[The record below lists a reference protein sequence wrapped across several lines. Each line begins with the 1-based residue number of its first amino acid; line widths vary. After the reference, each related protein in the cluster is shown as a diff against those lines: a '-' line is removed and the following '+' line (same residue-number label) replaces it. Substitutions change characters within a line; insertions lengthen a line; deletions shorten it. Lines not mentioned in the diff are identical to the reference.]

1 MSTGGQIIMKKTLYV
16 AGLAVAAS
24 LLLTLGH
31 TDSRAQDDSYRWN
44 VPLIWTPPHHVR
56 TEQEAFR
63 ERVLERTDGEVDIS
77 LFQFGEL
84 GLVDS
89 DVLSVVRGGE
99 FPLVELDHSKTA
111 GDEPLFQI
119 FNLPGLAFSIE
130 DAMTIAEATKD
141 VREQALADWNAV
153 EVGMVHYNPPQ
164 GIFTKEPVNTVED
177 LQDVSIRV
185 YSGVLL
191 SSFELLGA
199 RPQLIPWGDAPAA
212 LLQGVVDGAITSPS
226 SGISVG
232 FGDTTKYMTVMPL
245 SNRISWIMNKDV
257 WESLDPEVQQI
268 LREEADAT
276 GKRIQANWDQEEAGV
291 GELVEGAG
299 MTFVAPSEEF
309 QAQVT
314 ELLRPVWDE
323 WAASTDYGPQALEQ
337 ALEALGRN

>member
-1 MSTGGQIIMKKTLYV
+1 MKRTAYLT
-16 AGLAVAAS
+16 GLAAALS
-24 LLLTLGH
+24 VLVMVGPGETK
-31 TDSRAQDDSYRWN
+31 AQEDTYRWN

-56 TEQEAFR
+56 TEQQAFR
-63 ERVLERTDGEVDIS
+63 ERVLERTDGKVDIS

-99 FPLVELDHSKTA
+99 FPLVELDNSKTA

-141 VREQALADWNAV
+141 LREQALDEWNAV
-153 EVGMVHYNPPQ
+153 EIGMAHYNPPQ
-164 GIFTKEPVNTVED
+164 GIFTKEPIRTADD
-177 LQDVSIRV
+177 LHDVSIRV

-226 SGISVG
+226 SGIQVG
-232 FGDTTKYMTVMPL
+232 FADTTKYMTVMPL
-245 SNRISWIMNKDV
+245 SNRVSWIMNKDV
-257 WESLDPEVQQI
+257 WESLSPEIQQI

-276 GKRIQANWDQEEAGV
+276 AERIQANWNREEAGV
-291 GELVEGAG
+291 GQLVENAG
-299 MTFVAPSEEF
+299 MTFVPPSAEF
-309 QAQVT
+309 QAEVT

-323 WAASTDYGPQALEQ
+323 WAASTKYGPEALERT
-337 ALEALGRN
+337 LEALGRN

>member
-1 MSTGGQIIMKKTLYV
+1 MKKTAYLI
-16 AGLAVAAS
+16 GLAAALTVLVAA
-24 LLLTLGH
+24 GPGEV
-31 TDSRAQDDSYRWN
+31 RAQEDVYRWN

-63 ERVLERTDGEVDIS
+63 QRVLERTDGKVDIS

-89 DVLSVVRGGE
+89 DVLSIVRTGE

-141 VREQALADWNAV
+141 LRAQALADWNAV
-153 EVGMVHYNPPQ
+153 EVGMAHYNPPQ
-164 GIFTKEPVNTVED
+164 GIFTKEPVHTVDD
-177 LQDVSIRV
+177 LRDVSIRV

-226 SGISVG
+226 SGIQVG

-245 SNRISWIMNKDV
+245 SNRVSWIMNKDV
-257 WESLDPEVQQI
+257 WESLSPEIQQI

-276 GKRIQANWDQEEAGV
+276 AERIQANWNAEESGV
-291 GELVEGAG
+291 GQLVADAG
-299 MTFVAPSEEF
+299 MTYVPPSEEF

-323 WAASTDYGPQALEQ
+323 WAASTKYGPEALQ
-337 ALEALGRN
+337 RALAALGRN